1 MTVPTGRDH
10 LERITLAA
18 EGTIAASASLLSK
31 MSNDLSL
38 IGTSLSALF
47 QAATCQRSCSKGPHI
62 LEALAGRSYNL
73 AVAAYTLMLG
83 GFYDE
88 ALLLIRS
95 IGEISNIIAMSA
107 TDKDAI
113 REWISSDFKTRLNK
127 FSPSKVRKILQH
139 RETEH
144 PHFDGEWYSRLSEGY
159 THVTPSMK
167 PNAHEENGQGH
178 VGGTFQCDGLET
190 VLGELETVLSVTAL
204 MICAFFKF
212 NDLSAEII
220 PLTESVIAEAE
231 T

>member
-1 MTVPTGRDH
+1 MNVPTGRDH
-10 LERITLAA
+10 LERISLAA
-18 EGTIAASASLLSK
+18 EATIIASVGSLTEK
-31 MSNDLSL
+31 SNDLSL

-73 AVAAYTLMLG
+73 GVAAYTLMLR

-95 IGEISNIIAMSA
+95 IGEITNLIAMSA
-107 TDKDAI
+107 ADKDAI
-113 REWISSDFKTRLNK
+113 REWISSDLKTRLNK
-127 FSPSKVRKILQH
+127 FSPSKVRNLLEQP
-139 RETEH
+139 ETEH

-178 VGGTFQCDGLET
+178 VGGTFQRDGLET
-190 VLGELETVLSVTAL
+190 ALGELETVISVTAL

-220 PLTESVIAEAE
+220 SLTESVIAEAE